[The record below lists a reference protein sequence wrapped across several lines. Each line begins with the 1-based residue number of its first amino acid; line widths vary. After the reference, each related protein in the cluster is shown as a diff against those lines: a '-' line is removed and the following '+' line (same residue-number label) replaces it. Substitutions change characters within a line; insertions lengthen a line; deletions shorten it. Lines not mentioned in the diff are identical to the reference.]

1 MKKELHVVY
10 QYRIGLTTMALL
22 SHRHPQ
28 YQTQI
33 KDMEGDF
40 MTDDTAREIL
50 HRGCLD
56 DSCTY
61 DGRRIATIHFTNYI
75 QKTPILID
83 QAEGIIAIPT
93 HSPDQETCCWLFLH
107 HLSHVESVS
116 STRCIVV
123 FNNHDRLAL
132 NVSAITIYEQVKKAA
147 VVLTR
152 FCSNKQFN
160 FSLNPKVKRSRN
172 DNKRKKD

>member
-1 MKKELHVVY
+1 MGMDKDWNVIH
-10 QYRIGLTTMALL
+10 QYRIGLSTMALF

-28 YQTQI
+28 YQTMI
-33 KDMEGDF
+33 LDMEGKF
-40 MTDDTAREIL
+40 ITDETAREIL

-61 DGRRIATIHFTNYI
+61 EGRRIATIHFTNYI

-93 HSPDQETCCWLFLH
+93 HSPDQEACCWLFLQ

-116 STRCIVV
+116 STKCIVY
-123 FNNHDRLAL
+123 FNNHQYLELD
-132 NVSAITIYEQVKKAA
+132 VSAITVYEQVKKAS

-160 FSLNPKVKRSRN
+160 FSLNPKAKRSR
-172 DNKRKKD
+172 KDLRR